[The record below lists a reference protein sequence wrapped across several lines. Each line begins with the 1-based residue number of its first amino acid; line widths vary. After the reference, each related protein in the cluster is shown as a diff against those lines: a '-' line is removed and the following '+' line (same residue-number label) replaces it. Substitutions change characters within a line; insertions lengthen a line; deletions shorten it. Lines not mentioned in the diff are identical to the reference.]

1 MLDMLVTDLNKL
13 CDELPFH
20 TGWYLKNLCTGN
32 TAHRN
37 GHVVVPSASTRK
49 IAIMMTT
56 LKAVHEGKLA
66 LDQPVTIQ
74 AKYQDND
81 SGCFQHLQPGF
92 TIQLRDVLVMMIII
106 SDNTCTGTVVD
117 MVGLDAINAL
127 SQAVGMRGTTH
138 RYGIPPAGMAGYRPA
153 PETNA
158 TTPADVGLLLERI
171 LQGSQ
176 DPAVATHLGS
186 TPALCQ
192 LALDILSWQRLR
204 NRLPARLPLGTKV
217 AHKTGTTARNYND
230 AGIIYQGNQPLFI
243 LSAYTDE
250 VPLDLPAGPPGH
262 TVPTT
267 LTPRMIGPVNT
278 PLAPKRR
285 ARLVAPPV
293 WRGESTLQLAHA
305 PWQSPQNVK
314 RLPTADGVTT
324 DSPNVFNRAHRARHP
339 VQWAGM
345 ICCSANCCRCAMVSG
360 ISRSIAAPARCKPPS
375 TPYSGTSGNTSRAFS
390 RTLTMPACEHELK
403 TMSPFPFTLTAT

>member
-20 TGWYLKNLCTGN
+20 SGWYLKELRTGA
-32 TAHRN
+32 TAHRH
-37 GHVVVPSASTRK
+37 GHVIVPSASTRK
-49 IAIMMTT
+49 IAIMMAA
-56 LKAVHEGKLA
+56 LKAVHEGTLA
-66 LDQPVTIQ
+66 LEQRITIE

-81 SGCFQHLQPGF
+81 SGCFQHIQPGLTF
-92 TIQLRDVLVMMIII
+92 QLRDALVMMIIV

-117 MVGLDAINAL
+117 LVGLDAINAL

-171 LQGSQ
+171 LQGAH
-176 DPAVATHLGS
+176 DPAVATQLGS
-186 TPALCQ
+186 TPTLCQ

-230 AGIIYQGNQPLFI
+230 AGIIYQGDEPRFI

-250 VPLDLPAGPPGH
+250 VPRELPDGTPGH
-262 TVPTT
+262 TAA
-267 LTPRMIGPVNT
+267 NQ
-278 PLAPKRR
+278 
-285 ARLVAPPV
+285 LVA
-293 WRGESTLQLAHA
+293 QLC
-305 PWQSPQNVK
+305 
-314 RLPTADGVTT
+314 RLCYDVY
-324 DSPNVFNRAHRARHP
+324 
-339 VQWAGM
+339 
-345 ICCSANCCRCAMVSG
+345 CR
-360 ISRSIAAPARCKPPS
+360 
-375 TPYSGTSGNTSRAFS
+375 
-390 RTLTMPACEHELK
+390 
-403 TMSPFPFTLTAT
+403 

>member
-1 MLDMLVTDLNKL
+1 MIPSGIDISNLSVFRPAHRRNIMVDILVTDLNKL

-20 TGWYLKNLCTGN
+20 TGWYLKALRTGE
-32 TAHRN
+32 TAHRH

-49 IAIMMTT
+49 IAVMMTA
-56 LKAVHEGKLA
+56 LKAVYEGQLA

-74 AKYQDND
+74 AKYQNND
-81 SGCFQHLQPGF
+81 SGCFQYLQPGF
-92 TIQLRDVLVMMIII
+92 TIQLRDVLVMMIIV

-127 SQAVGMRGTTH
+127 SQSVGMQGTTH

-176 DPAVATHLGS
+176 DPAVAAQLGS

-192 LALDILSWQRLR
+192 LALDILSWQRMR

-230 AGIIYQGNQPLFI
+230 AGIIYQGDQPLFI

-250 VPLDLPAGPPGH
+250 VPLDLPDGTPGH
-262 TVPTT
+262 TAAHH
-267 LTPRMIGPVNT
+267 LIAQMS
-278 PLAPKRR
+278 
-285 ARLVAPPV
+285 RLCYDALRV
-293 WRGESTLQLAHA
+293 
-305 PWQSPQNVK
+305 
-314 RLPTADGVTT
+314 
-324 DSPNVFNRAHRARHP
+324 
-339 VQWAGM
+339 
-345 ICCSANCCRCAMVSG
+345 
-360 ISRSIAAPARCKPPS
+360 
-375 TPYSGTSGNTSRAFS
+375 
-390 RTLTMPACEHELK
+390 
-403 TMSPFPFTLTAT
+403 